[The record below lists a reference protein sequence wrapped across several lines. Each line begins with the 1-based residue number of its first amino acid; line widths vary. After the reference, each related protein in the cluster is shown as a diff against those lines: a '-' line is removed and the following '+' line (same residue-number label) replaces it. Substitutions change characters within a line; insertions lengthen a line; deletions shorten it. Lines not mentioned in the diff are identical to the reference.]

1 MESVKREYVAM
12 SSDTYDRIE
21 SGIRESYP
29 NSCVLWIESV
39 TNPWL
44 EEQFQAQQQEI
55 ENKRGNACKVWQLY
69 HGTKEESVNSIIQ
82 NGFNIAANT
91 RNAYGVGTYFAKK
104 ANYSKEYAAPASDQI
119 SFMLLC
125 DVLIGEM
132 GTGYTS
138 GIKIDTAK
146 HDNSVDNIRN
156 PLIVVSPY
164 NYGAIPRYI
173 IAFYRNAK

>member
-12 SSDTYDRIE
+12 SSNTYDTIE
-21 SGIRESYP
+21 SDIRQSYP

-44 EEQFQAQQQEI
+44 EEQFQKQKSDI
-55 ENKRGNACKVWQLY
+55 EAIRGVPCKIWQLY
-69 HGTKEESVNSIIQ
+69 HGTKEDAVNSIIHR
-82 NGFNIAANT
+82 GFNVSANT
-91 RNAYGVGTYFAKK
+91 RNAYGVGTYFAKN

-132 GTGYTS
+132 GNGYTS
-138 GIKIDTAK
+138 GKQIDTAK
-146 HDNSVDNIRN
+146 HDNSVNNIKK

-164 NYGAIPRYI
+164 DYGAIPRYI